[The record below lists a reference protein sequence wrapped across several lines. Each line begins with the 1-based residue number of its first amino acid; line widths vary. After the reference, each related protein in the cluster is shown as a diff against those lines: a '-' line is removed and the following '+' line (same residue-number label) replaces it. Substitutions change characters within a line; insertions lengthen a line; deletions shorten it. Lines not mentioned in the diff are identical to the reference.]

1 MLKGCLL
8 KFSGPLGVGEKL
20 LVFLAVVVVDMNV
33 GVVLTTDVEV
43 GLSLLNFDA
52 GVVGVL
58 VPPTIVGENITWLL
72 LSVFFSLF
80 WTYNHAA

>member
-1 MLKGCLL
+1 MKGFFL
-8 KFSGPLGVGEKL
+8 KFCGPLGVGEKL

-43 GLSLLNFDA
+43 GLSLLDSGA
-52 GVVGVL
+52 GGVGVL

-72 LSVFFSLF
+72 LSVFFCLF
-80 WTYNHAA
+80 